1 MRHLTLIFAALALT
15 AAVSCESSGN
25 KYVEVSGFTQGVE
38 FSVKFNTK
46 ALKISP
52 EQATHYIDSILTVAD
67 STLSGYNPG
76 SMLSRYNRG
85 EKVEPNWIMKD
96 IFDRSKDAFEIS
108 DHTVDVTAAPLFD
121 LWGFGFTGEDDYVP
135 SEEEIAATM
144 KISGMQ
150 NFSGDLSQAAPG
162 QKLNFNAIGQGYT
175 CDLIAEYLYSIGA
188 TDMLVSI
195 GEIYL
200 DGLNPAGKNW
210 TVAID
215 SPIDG
220 NNEPG
225 EHVQGYWHSDGK
237 AHGLVTSGNYR
248 KFFVRDGQKYSHT
261 IDPRTGRPV
270 QHNLLSATV
279 LADDSCTAD
288 AMSTAC
294 MVLGL
299 EKAKEFLQEKGLD
312 GFLVYDEAGELHTW
326 CTPGFNI
333 TY

>member
-1 MRHLTLIFAALALT
+1 MRYLYMVIAALA
-15 AAVSCESSGN
+15 ASAVISCKQN
-25 KYVEVSGFTQGVE
+25 NNTYVEVSGYTQGVD

-46 ALKISP
+46 ALKITP
-52 EQATHYIDSILTVAD
+52 EKAVHCIDSILTCID
-67 STLSGYNPG
+67 TTLSGYNPG

-85 EKVEPNWIMKD
+85 EKIVPNWLLKD
-96 IFDRSKDAFEIS
+96 IFSRAKEAYDIS
-108 DHTVDVTAAPLFD
+108 EHTVDVTAAPLFD
-121 LWGFGFTGEDDYVP
+121 IWGFGFTTKPDVLP
-135 SEEEIAATM
+135 SEQELEAT
-144 KISGMQ
+144 KKVSGMA

-162 QKLNFNAIGQGYT
+162 QKLNFNSIAQGYS
-175 CDLIAEYLYSIGA
+175 CDLIAGFLYSIGA
-188 TDMLVSI
+188 TDMLVSV

-215 SPIDG
+215 SPILG
-220 NNEPG
+220 NNNPG

-248 KFFVRDGQKYSHT
+248 KYYVRDGKKYSHT

-270 QHNLLSATV
+270 DHNLLSATV

-288 AMSTAC
+288 ALSTAC

-299 EKAKEFLQEKGLD
+299 EKARDFLLDKGLE
-312 GFLVYDEAGELHTW
+312 GFLIYDEDGEFRSW
-326 CTPGFNI
+326 STPGFNV